1 MKVRMFIIVVL
12 GVFLLT
18 GVPCLVMAKSM
29 AGGGLVLSDIDPT
42 AQKKCQYGKIHS
54 KYRVICY
61 DLNYDEFPQTLRKD
75 IEILYFTRNRVTE
88 LTNATLEKFTDL
100 SYISFQD
107 NFITKIDT
115 GAFESQKK
123 NIQVIDLYRNA
134 ITKFPM
140 NVFEYP
146 ELTTVSLGRN
156 KLTDESLNH
165 SVLSRI
171 VDLDISQ
178 NELLTKLPTTMSM
191 PNLKYLNVSLNKI
204 IKITPADLAHFCSI
218 KLLDID
224 RNPLSLNACECTA
237 IKEWINTH
245 DITIIPKNLK
255 CDKCTTSSKLLIS
268 NETYTIYN
276 KCKDM
281 TSRPYDWTTFCLI
294 TSGIVIILAV
304 ILFYVY
310 KKKGTKK
317 GNNTKINK
325 ELVLSTNGATTELLN
340 NGIKSHPDDS

>member
-1 MKVRMFIIVVL
+1 MKII
-12 GVFLLT
+12 
-18 GVPCLVMAKSM
+18 
-29 AGGGLVLSDIDPT
+29 
-42 AQKKCQYGKIHS
+42 KKK
-54 KYRVICY
+54 
-61 DLNYDEFPQTLRKD
+61 RKFD
-75 IEILYFTRNRVTE
+75 KILYFTRNRVTE

-204 IKITPADLAHFCSI
+204 IKM
-218 KLLDID
+218 
-224 RNPLSLNACECTA
+224 
-237 IKEWINTH
+237 INMM
-245 DITIIPKNLK
+245 I
-255 CDKCTTSSKLLIS
+255 LI
-268 NETYTIYN
+268 
-276 KCKDM
+276 
-281 TSRPYDWTTFCLI
+281 
-294 TSGIVIILAV
+294 
-304 ILFYVY
+304 
-310 KKKGTKK
+310 
-317 GNNTKINK
+317 
-325 ELVLSTNGATTELLN
+325 
-340 NGIKSHPDDS
+340 